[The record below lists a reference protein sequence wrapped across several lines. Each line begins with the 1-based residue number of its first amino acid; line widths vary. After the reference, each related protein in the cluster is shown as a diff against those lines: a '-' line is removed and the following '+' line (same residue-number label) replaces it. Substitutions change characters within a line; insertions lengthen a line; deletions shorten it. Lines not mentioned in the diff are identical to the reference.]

1 MRGALYQA
9 IDREALSHLV
19 QPGWSLLPPGDRLYE
34 AAKDGFRG
42 YPYDPARA
50 KGILV
55 EFGWAPGP
63 VGVLRNSADGRRFRN
78 TISTV
83 ATGRLWEVAVC
94 ADYWRRIGL
103 EVEEGQVPAAQSRN
117 LEYRAHYPSWEAT
130 SAGQGD
136 GILSRV
142 QGPAASAEN
151 RWAGNRGGYEE
162 PAAQQ
167 LLARSYSSLTDA
179 E

>member
-1 MRGALYQA
+1 M
-9 IDREALSHLV
+9 
-19 QPGWSLLPPGDRLYE
+19 
-34 AAKDGFRG
+34 
-42 YPYDPARA
+42 
-50 KGILV
+50 
-55 EFGWAPGP
+55 
-63 VGVLRNSADGRRFRN
+63 
-78 TISTV
+78 
-83 ATGRLWEVAVC
+83 
-94 ADYWRRIGL
+94 
-103 EVEEGQVPAAQSRN
+103 PAAQSRN

-167 LLARSYSSLTDA
+167 LLARYYSSLTDA